1 MLTMKHFSLCP
12 WTNLAITQYI
22 VSLRITMAT
31 VGQTFLTLVFLLIL
45 SGFKIT
51 RNNLEKWHLK
61 QVIFFSLIQYT
72 LDSFYMLMWSTLGLN
87 TKYLTQVLRGFY
99 FFSMIILTIW
109 NGFQNQ
115 KDIVFRINAVQEM
128 RNFRET
134 RNLFLIQ
141 TRMRKRQ
148 QMGFHAS
155 IILSFYYIYELVFH
169 LLIEE
174 TLIPG
179 SERNAYAYSEIL
191 MFLHEICDFIVMTLL
206 VLLVSQH
213 TFRNNN

>member
-1 MLTMKHFSLCP
+1 MKHFSLCP
-12 WTNLAITQYI
+12 WTNLAVAQYI

-61 QVIFFSLIQYT
+61 QVIIFSLVQYT
-72 LDSFYMLMWSTLGLN
+72 LDSFYMLMWSTLGWN
-87 TKYLTQVLRGFY
+87 TKFLTQALRGLY

-115 KDIVFRINAVQEM
+115 KDILFRINAVQEM
-128 RNFRET
+128 RDYRET

-148 QMGFHAS
+148 QMGYHSS
-155 IILSFYYIYELVFH
+155 IILTFYYVYELLFH
-169 LLIEE
+169 LFIQD

-179 SERNAYAYSEIL
+179 G
-191 MFLHEICDFIVMTLL
+191 
-206 VLLVSQH
+206 
-213 TFRNNN
+213 